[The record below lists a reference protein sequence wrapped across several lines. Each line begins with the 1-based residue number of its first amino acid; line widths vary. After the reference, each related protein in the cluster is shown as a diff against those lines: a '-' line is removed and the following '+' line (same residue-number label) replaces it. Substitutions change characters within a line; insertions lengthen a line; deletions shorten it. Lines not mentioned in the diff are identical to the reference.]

1 MRYKFVDNKIRF
13 IALNSLLYA
22 LAIELKNE
30 TEQNYWRNGNVVG
43 GGGILRC

>member
-30 TEQNYWRNGNVVG
+30 TKQDYWRNRNVVG
-43 GGGILRC
+43 DGKLLRC